1 MISGMI
7 GGMVGGMIGGLLSS
21 AATADPTLVLNLN
34 FLASSLPDGLTF
46 SRASAATDIINGVLT
61 SFASGAARIS
71 TANGYLSE
79 PARTNLAKNNSS
91 AATAGTLVQGATDP
105 AGASLAY
112 TYTETATN
120 TGQQWSA
127 GSATIAYVSGTT
139 YTASAYVKAGTCDR
153 VQMFISSFVV
163 TTAAG
168 YANFYLNGAGSVSL
182 KGDGFTS
189 ASIERMGATDWYRI
203 VATFTCDNTV
213 SPKTLSFCT
222 LITGSETRVPTI
234 LGTSRTVY
242 YFGPQVEVGAFV
254 TSYIPTTTATVT
266 RADDVCTMATSS
278 ITGFSAAAL
287 TLYLEGL
294 NKGYNGTFSLGS
306 INTGGDIVDSYIYG
320 STTVYRRVLDN
331 YAGTSNTA
339 TVAAGSVVKSAIAW
353 SSGDA
358 ATCTNG
364 GTVGT
369 GATPAGPLTLGT
381 LVIGNSDS
389 GTAHLC
395 SYVRAVKI
403 YNVRKSNTDLQAMTT

>member
-1 MISGMI
+1 MAIN
-7 GGMVGGMIGGLLSS
+7 VGFLQPILLSS
-21 AATADPTLVLNLN
+21 ILQSVIYSSDPTLVLNLN
-34 FLASSLPDGLTF
+34 FISSSLPDGLTF

-120 TGQQWSA
+120 TCQQWSV
-127 GSATIAYVSGTT
+127 GSATISYVSGTT
-139 YTASAYVKAGTCDR
+139 YTASAYMKAGTCDR
-153 VQMFISSFVV
+153 VQMFVSGSVV
-163 TTAAG
+163 TSGNG
-168 YANFYLNGAGSVSL
+168 YANYYLNGAGSVIVT
-182 KGDGFTS
+182 GAGFTS
-189 ASIERMGATDWYRI
+189 ASIERLGATDWYRI
-203 VATFTCDNTV
+203 VATFTCNNTA
-213 SPKTLSFCT
+213 SHTLGFCT
-222 LITGSETRVPTI
+222 LTTGSETSKAPAI
-234 LGTSRTVY
+234 LGTSRTMTW
-242 YFGPQVEVGAFV
+242 FGPQVEVGAFV

-381 LVIGNSDS
+381 LIIGNSDS